1 MAHTLADLSKCSF
14 LFSETV
20 VCKWCGRSFSRKAAE
35 RHVPF
40 CEKWTKDHGRPQSPT
55 HMYNTKS
62 KSDRAREVSNNV
74 FSKLYLFFQNFP
86 QKKIKSDQLFTKC
99 LESCSVI
106 KNPQENGST
115 NTATF
120 CCQVFN
126 FHL

>member
-62 KSDRAREVSNNV
+62 KSDRAREVSNIV

-86 QKKIKSDQLFTKC
+86 QKRI
-99 LESCSVI
+99 
-106 KNPQENGST
+106 
-115 NTATF
+115 
-120 CCQVFN
+120 
-126 FHL
+126 